1 MGGRGSLRLHVPD
14 AKTIY
19 LCICIPFRLYTIFFH
34 VKLCYSTA
42 LTLRTGKWL
51 VLSAV
56 LSIALHLV
64 LTLRQAKIWFHLAAI
79 CQLLLYPLP
88 CLKGLVSSVVL
99 LGCEMFKA

>member
-1 MGGRGSLRLHVPD
+1 M
-14 AKTIY
+14 
-19 LCICIPFRLYTIFFH
+19 
-34 VKLCYSTA
+34 KLCYSTA